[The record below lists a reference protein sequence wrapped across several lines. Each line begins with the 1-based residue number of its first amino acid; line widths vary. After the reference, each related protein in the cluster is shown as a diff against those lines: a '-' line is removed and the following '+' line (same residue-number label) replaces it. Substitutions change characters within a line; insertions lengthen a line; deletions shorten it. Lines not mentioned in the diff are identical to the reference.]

1 MRQASGE
8 IRIEGGG
15 SQSVE
20 RCPGRVDRKCKGSGV
35 DGLAQHVIRATRVIK
50 MLLKREMRRKVG
62 SGKAGSGKERTY
74 I

>member
-1 MRQASGE
+1 MLT
-8 IRIEGGG
+8 IRG
-15 SQSVE
+15 SQKGPQVV
-20 RCPGRVDRKCKGSGV
+20 PGRVDRKCKGSGV